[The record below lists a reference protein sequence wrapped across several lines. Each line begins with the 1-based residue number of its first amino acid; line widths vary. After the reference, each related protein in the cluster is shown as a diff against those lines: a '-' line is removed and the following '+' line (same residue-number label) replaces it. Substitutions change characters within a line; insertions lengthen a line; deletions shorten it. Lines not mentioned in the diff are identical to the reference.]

1 MSDAIKFEPME
12 GVDVPESPEERCE
25 MLAKMARE
33 GEYAAIV
40 FDVMEGKAWKCWSPD
55 CEPGSNTIADAWC
68 QYFAEAGRS
77 EEVEVFTRTGDR
89 YGVAFESRATYMAY
103 GMEVYPL

>member
-1 MSDAIKFEPME
+1 MSDALKFEPMVE
-12 GVDVPESPEERCE
+12 LDIPESPEDRIP
-25 MLAKMARE
+25 MLAEMALG
-33 GEYAAIV
+33 GECAAIV